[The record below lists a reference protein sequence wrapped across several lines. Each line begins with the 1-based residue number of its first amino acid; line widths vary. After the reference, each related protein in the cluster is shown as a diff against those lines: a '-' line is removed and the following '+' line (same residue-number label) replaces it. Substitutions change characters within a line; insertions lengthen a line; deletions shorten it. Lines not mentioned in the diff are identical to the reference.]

1 MSVIRAVS
9 PSKLNACAPL
19 KITPMRLC
27 FIADPR
33 SIHTARWIRFFAER
47 GHSVALIS
55 HCTPEPG
62 LGIDRHYAISEES
75 IRGTRL
81 IKNALEV
88 RKAVRD
94 FRAQILHAH
103 YINESGWLA
112 ALSGVRPFV
121 LTAWGSDV
129 YLAPTQ
135 SRLARVLTPWT
146 VRRAGYVTADSM
158 DQVARLCA
166 MGRSTDTTEMVT
178 WGVDLDRFT
187 GRDGMIWRTKNSIEP
202 DQIVILSPRQ
212 WIDNSNI
219 EVILE
224 AFSLARA
231 TQPRALLV
239 LKRMT
244 DTGSAIREQLE
255 ARIQALGIADSTLIV
270 GEMPEHELAD
280 MYAGADVTVSVCA
293 SDGTPVSVLEAMAGE
308 SALVVSNLPS
318 LAEWIEPDVSGLLVQ
333 PGDVQQL
340 CQSLLRLS
348 EDVALRSLVGKN
360 ARRVVEERAD
370 RRVNLQKVEAIYHEL
385 VSAA

>member
-1 MSVIRAVS
+1 
-9 PSKLNACAPL
+9 
-19 KITPMRLC
+19 MRLC

-55 HCTPEPG
+55 HCTPDSG
-62 LGIDRHYAISEES
+62 LGIDRHYPISEES
-75 IRGTRL
+75 IPGTRL

-112 ALSGVRPFV
+112 ALSGIRPFV
-121 LTAWGSDV
+121 VTAWGSDV
-129 YLAPTQ
+129 YLAPIQ

-146 VRRAGYVTADSM
+146 VRRADYVTADSM

-166 MGRSTDTTEMVT
+166 MGRATGTTEMIT

-187 GRDGMIWRTKNSIEP
+187 GRNGMMWRRKNSIEP

-231 TQPRALLV
+231 AQPRALLV
-239 LKRMT
+239 VKRMS
-244 DTGSAIREQLE
+244 DTGSAIRERLE
-255 ARIQALGIADSTLIV
+255 ARIQALGIADSTLVI
-270 GEMPEHELAD
+270 GEMPEQELAE

-293 SDGTPVSVLEAMAGE
+293 SDGTPVSVLEAMASE
-308 SALVVSNLPS
+308 SAMIVSNLPS
-318 LAEWIEPDVSGLLVQ
+318 LAEWIEPEVSGLLVQ
-333 PGDVQQL
+333 AGDVQQL
-340 CQSLLRLS
+340 CQSILRLS

-360 ARRVVEERAD
+360 ARRVVEDRAD
-370 RRVNLQKVEAIYHEL
+370 RRVNLQKVEAKYEEL